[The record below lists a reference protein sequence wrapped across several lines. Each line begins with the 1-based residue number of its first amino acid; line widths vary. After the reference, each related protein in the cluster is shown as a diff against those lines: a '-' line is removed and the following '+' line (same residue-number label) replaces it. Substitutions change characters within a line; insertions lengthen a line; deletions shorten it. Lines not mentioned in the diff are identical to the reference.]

1 MNDVSNSLST
11 KRLEG
16 TVSVVLG
23 ASSGI
28 GEATARL
35 LAELGSSVVLGARR
49 AEKLEAI
56 AESISSAGGVA
67 VAQVTDTTDPTSLQA
82 LVATAISRF
91 GRLDFAVN
99 SAGAPGR
106 GSFVETPVDFFD
118 HVLEVN
124 FRGVVL
130 AMQAELPPMLEQKSG
145 AIVNVASVG
154 GLVGVPG
161 LSAYVASKHAVVGL
175 TKSVGLELA
184 TTGVRVNAVA
194 PGGTDTEMLSSGT
207 KEQRDFL
214 ISLSP
219 MKRISE
225 PREIAKSIVYLLA
238 DATFTTGFTLSADGG
253 QSVG

>member
-1 MNDVSNSLST
+1 MTDASSST
-11 KRLEG
+11 TGKRLQG

-49 AEKLEAI
+49 ADKLNEI
-56 AESISSAGGVA
+56 TDSITSAEGIA
-67 VAQVTDTTDPTSLQA
+67 VAHVTDTTDPAAVQA
-82 LVATAISRF
+82 LVATATSQF

-106 GSFVETPVDFFD
+106 GAFVETPVDFFD
-118 HVLEVN
+118 HVMNVN
-124 FRGVVL
+124 FRGVLL

-184 TTGVRVNAVA
+184 TTGVRVNAIA

-214 ISLSP
+214 MSLSP

-225 PREIAKSIVYLLA
+225 PREIATSIVYLLA
-238 DATFTTGFTLSADGG
+238 DATSMTGFTLSADGG
-253 QSVG
+253 QSIG